1 MEKENLQEMACCCRM
16 KAQARSEESVRKL
29 ENRINR
35 MIGQL
40 GGIRT
45 MLHENRYCGDI
56 LMQVAAVESAL
67 QNLGYIILEE
77 HMATCVSEEIRAGN
91 AEIIRET
98 MDLVKKLK

>member
-1 MEKENLQEMACCCRM
+1 MEKKELQENTCCCRM
-16 KAQARSEESVRKL
+16 KAEPRSEESVRKL

-45 MLHENRYCGDI
+45 MVQENRYCGDI

-77 HMATCVSEEIRAGN
+77 HMASCVSAEIRAGN
-91 AEIIRET
+91 EEIIAET
-98 MDLVKKLK
+98 MELVKKLK

>member
-1 MEKENLQEMACCCRM
+1 MDEKILQENECCCRM
-16 KAQARSEESVRKL
+16 KAEPRSAEAVRKL

-45 MLHENRYCGDI
+45 MVQENRYCGDI
-56 LMQVAAVESAL
+56 LVQVAAVESAL

-77 HMATCVSEEIRAGN
+77 HMASCVSTEIRAGN
-91 AEIIRET
+91 EEIIAET
-98 MDLVKKLK
+98 MELVKKLK